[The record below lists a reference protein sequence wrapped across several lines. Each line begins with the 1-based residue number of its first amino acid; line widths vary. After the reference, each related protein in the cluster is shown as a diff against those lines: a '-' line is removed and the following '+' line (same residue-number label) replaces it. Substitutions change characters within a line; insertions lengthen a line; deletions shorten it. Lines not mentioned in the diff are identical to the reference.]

1 MTVRAPADPRDGP
14 AGARPS
20 DPRDGPAGARP
31 SDAALAEVVRAE
43 NARLVRA
50 LAGRFDLDVAEDAVA
65 DAVAEALREWRVCGI
80 PPRPGAW
87 LATAARHNALD
98 RVRRDARYRHKLAE
112 WAAPPAQPADE
123 RADADER
130 LPLLFGCC
138 HPALAP
144 DAQLAL
150 TLRAVCGLTAA
161 QIAALTFEPVARV
174 GQRIVRAK
182 RKVSAAGIP
191 LRIPE
196 RAEFPARLD
205 TVLAV
210 VAAVYTRAHLLDGAD
225 GRTDRD
231 AAEDAVWLAR
241 VVASALPE
249 EPEALGALALLLLHR
264 ARDEARSLNG
274 EIVLLPAQDRRCW
287 DPAAI
292 AEGIALLHRA
302 AALHRPGRWQLQAA
316 IAACHA
322 EAEDPSATDWRQIL
336 VLYELLLRYDTSPVV
351 RLNRAVALAE
361 VAGPRVAL
369 SEVEVL
375 PLDSSHLWHAVRA
388 DLLRRLGRGAE
399 AAAGN
404 ARAAELARN
413 DAERRLL
420 RSRLP
425 E

>member
-1 MTVRAPADPRDGP
+1 MTARAPADPRDGP

-20 DPRDGPAGARP
+20 DV
-31 SDAALAEVVRAE
+31 ALAEVVRAE

-50 LAGRFDLDVAEDAVA
+50 LAGRFDLDVAEEAVA
-65 DAVAEALREWRVCGI
+65 DAVAEALRDWRARGI

-87 LATAARHNALD
+87 LATAARHIALD
-98 RVRRDARYRHKLAE
+98 RVRRDTRYREKLAE
-112 WAAPPAQPADE
+112 RGAPPARPAGE
-123 RADADER
+123 RTEADER

-138 HPALAP
+138 HPALSP
-144 DAQLAL
+144 EAQLAL

-182 RKVSAAGIP
+182 RKISAARIP
-191 LRIPE
+191 LRIPD

-210 VAAVYTRAHLLDGAD
+210 VASVYTRAHLLDDAD
-225 GRTDRD
+225 ARTDRD
-231 AAEDAVWLAR
+231 AAEDAIWLAR
-241 VVASALPE
+241 VVASALPA
-249 EPEALGALALLLLHR
+249 EPEALGALALLLLDH
-264 ARDEARSLNG
+264 ARDQARSLDG
-274 EIVLLPAQDRRCW
+274 EIVLLAAQDRGRW
-287 DPAAI
+287 DRAGI
-292 AEGIALLHRA
+292 AEGLALLHAA

-322 EAEDPSATDWRQIL
+322 EAGSAAATDWRQIL
-336 VLYELLLRYDTSPVV
+336 VLYELLLRYDASPVV

-361 VAGPRVAL
+361 VAGPGVAL
-369 SEVEVL
+369 AEVDLL

-388 DLLRRLGRGAE
+388 DLLGRLGRGAE
-399 AAAGN
+399 AAAAN
-404 ARAAELARN
+404 ARAAGLARN

-420 RSRLP
+420 RTRLP